1 MHTPPVDSH
10 AQRTRCLSIAADPYF
25 PLHGVQFAQIL
36 LFTLRAALG
45 TDFSADEE
53 LAWIHVYSL
62 MMTVMLPIAN
72 A

>member
-1 MHTPPVDSH
+1 MTPF
-10 AQRTRCLSIAADPYF
+10 F
-25 PLHGVQFAQIL
+25 PPSGAQFAQIL
-36 LFTLRAALG
+36 LFTLRTALG
-45 TDFSADEE
+45 TEFHDDEE